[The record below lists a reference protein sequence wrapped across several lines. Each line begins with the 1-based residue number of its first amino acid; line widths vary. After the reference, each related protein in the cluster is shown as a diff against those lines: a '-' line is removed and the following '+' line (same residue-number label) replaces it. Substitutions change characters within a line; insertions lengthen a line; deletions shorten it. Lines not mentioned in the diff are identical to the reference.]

1 MRDLN
6 LASVDLNLL
15 PALEA
20 LLRRRHVTRAA
31 ADVGLS
37 QPAMSHVLAR
47 LRRVLDDDI
56 LVRGP
61 SGLALTPRA
70 QEIAPRVNAILNA
83 ARAIYRP
90 PPFEPAKVRRIL
102 HLAGCDVHSILF
114 VPDLMN
120 RIREEA
126 PGIELSIESYTRD
139 VFKRLEDGSVDLV
152 FFNAETPLPPG
163 TVSTVIFEDRY
174 ALVMRE
180 KHPAAAKKWTLAEYA
195 KWESVVVSL
204 IGDGRSDIDARLA
217 KAGLTRRI
225 GLSTPHFM
233 GCLAVVAATDMIT
246 TTSHLVA
253 ARYAKAYRLIVKDPP
268 FPEVRFNNTITASAL
283 RMNDPVIRW
292 FCTLV
297 KEVFE
302 AVQQRVIHGR
312 GDALKVDRILN
323 NRG

>member
-1 MRDLN
+1 MMIMRDLN

-20 LLRRRHVTRAA
+20 LLHRRHVTRAA
-31 ADVGLS
+31 EDVGLS

-47 LRRVLDDDI
+47 LRRVLDDDL

-70 QEIAPRVNAILNA
+70 KEIAPRVTAILNA
-83 ARAIYRP
+83 AKVIYRP
-90 PPFEPAKVRRIL
+90 PPFEPSKGRRVV
-102 HLAGCDVHSILF
+102 HLAGCDWHSILF
-114 VPDLMN
+114 APDLMN

-126 PGIELSIESYTRD
+126 PWIELSIENYTRD
-139 VFKRLEDGSVDLV
+139 VFKRLVDGSVDLV

-163 TVSTVIFEDRY
+163 AVSTVIGEDRY

-204 IGDGRSDIDARLA
+204 IGDGTSDIDARLA

-233 GCLAVVAATDMIT
+233 GCLAIVSATDMIT
-246 TTSHLVA
+246 TTSHLFA
-253 ARYAKAYRLIVKDPP
+253 TRHAKAYRLIVREPP
-268 FPEVRFNNTITASAL
+268 FPEVRFTNTLIGSAL

-292 FCTLV
+292 FCAIV
-297 KEVFE
+297 KEVSE
-302 AVQQRVIHGR
+302 AVQHRVLRGR
-312 GDALKVDRILN
+312 ALR
-323 NRG
+323 

>member
-1 MRDLN
+1 MMIMRDLN

-31 ADVGLS
+31 QDVGLS
-37 QPAMSHVLAR
+37 QPAMSHLLAR
-47 LRRVLDDDI
+47 LRRVLDDDL

-70 QEIAPRVNAILNA
+70 EEIAPRVTAILNA
-83 ARAIYRP
+83 ARVIYRP
-90 PPFEPAKVRRIL
+90 QPFEPAKVRRVL
-102 HLAGCDVHSILF
+102 HVAGCDVHSTLF
-114 VPDLMN
+114 APDLMK
-120 RIREEA
+120 RIREAA
-126 PGIELSIESYTRD
+126 PGIELSIENYTRD
-139 VFKRLEDGSVDLV
+139 VFKRLEEGSVDLV

-163 TVSTVIFEDRY
+163 AVSTVIGEDRY

-180 KHPAAAKKWTLAEYA
+180 KHPAAAKRWTLADYA

-217 KAGLTRRI
+217 EAGIARRI

-233 GCLAVVAATDMIT
+233 GCLAVVSATDMIT
-246 TTSHLVA
+246 TTSHLFA
-253 ARYAKAYRLIVKDPP
+253 TRHAKAYRLVVREPP
-268 FPEVRFNNTITASAL
+268 FPEVRFTNTVICSAL

-292 FCTLV
+292 FCALA
-297 KEVFE
+297 KEVSE
-302 AVQQRVIHGR
+302 AVQHRVLHGR
-312 GDALKVDRILN
+312 MLRLKSPT
-323 NRG
+323 GA

>member
-1 MRDLN
+1 MAIMRDLN

-31 ADVGLS
+31 EDVGLS

-47 LRRVLDDDI
+47 LRHILDDDL

-61 SGLALTPRA
+61 SGFALTPRA
-70 QEIAPRVNAILNA
+70 EEIAPRVTAILNSV
-83 ARAIYRP
+83 RVIYRP
-90 PPFEPAKVRRIL
+90 PPFELSKIRRVL
-102 HLAGCDVHSILF
+102 HVAGCDVHSILF
-114 VPDLMN
+114 APNLMN
-120 RIREEA
+120 RIRKEA
-126 PGIELSIESYTRD
+126 PGIELSIENYTRD

-163 TVSTVIFEDRY
+163 AVSTVIGEDRY

-204 IGDGRSDIDARLA
+204 IGDGRSDIDARLV

-233 GCLAVVAATDMIT
+233 GCLAIVSATDMIA
-246 TTSHLVA
+246 TTSHLFA
-253 ARYAKAYRLIVKDPP
+253 TRHAKAYRLIVREPP
-268 FPEVRFNNTITASAL
+268 FPEVRFTNTVIGSAL

-292 FCTLV
+292 FCALV
-297 KEVFE
+297 KEISG
-302 AVQQRVIHGR
+302 AVQNRVLNGR
-312 GDALKVDRILN
+312 APR
-323 NRG
+323 